1 VYGYLCWYL
10 YVYVQS
16 TYHTLFFSAQK
27 QAKPRSNST
36 VASDEES
43 GEEEEEG
50 AKESTKHTTAAQKR
64 EYSDEEDENE
74 VKLSSECMY
83 L

>member
-1 VYGYLCWYL
+1 MLVPVRVCI
-10 YVYVQS
+10 V
-16 TYHTLFFSAQK
+16 TYHALFFSAQK

-50 AKESTKHTTAAQKR
+50 AKENTKHTTAAQKQ
-64 EYSDEEDENE
+64 EYSDGEDENE
-74 VKLSSECMY
+74 ASSECMY